1 MVPMR
6 KPERRHFPLCPSR
19 VASTAPGPRC
29 DFWDLLVP
37 LSPRGLV
44 QETVCPDLFLTG
56 DFVLL
61 PETAFLPHSPL
72 AGLLTIQKQKKKEV
86 ML

>member
-6 KPERRHFPLCPSR
+6 KSARGHFLLCPSR
-19 VASTAPGPRC
+19 VTSTAHGPRC
-29 DFWDLLVP
+29 DFWDLMVP

-44 QETVCPDLFLTG
+44 QETVCPDPFLTG

-61 PETAFLPHSPL
+61 PETTFLPHSPL

>member
-6 KPERRHFPLCPSR
+6 KPARGHFPLCPSR
-19 VASTAPGPRC
+19 VASTTLGPRC

-44 QETVCPDLFLTG
+44 QETVCSDLFLTG

>member
-1 MVPMR
+1 MR
-6 KPERRHFPLCPSR
+6 SNGAHEKVSKGTLLCPSS
-19 VASTAPGPRC
+19 VTSTAHGPRC
-29 DFWDLLVP
+29 DFCP
-37 LSPRGLV
+37 PRSLV
-44 QETVCPDLFLTG
+44 QKTVCPDLFLMG